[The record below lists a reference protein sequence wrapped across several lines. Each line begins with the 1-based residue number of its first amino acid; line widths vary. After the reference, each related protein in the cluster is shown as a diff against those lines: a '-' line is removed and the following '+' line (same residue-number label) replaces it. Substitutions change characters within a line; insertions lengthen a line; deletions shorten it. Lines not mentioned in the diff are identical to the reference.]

1 MRGSRKRDRRP
12 PSRLW
17 SCGTRPAKLHRWRAI
32 LMAFNT
38 PFAICAS
45 SDSMTWTTCDGRHGS
60 ASTRRAPSAAWPCTS
75 DLLPITPY
83 CMWQRVHASGPIN
96 CLALHVRPSAG
107 YFCGYCY
114 GPYGR
119 LAARPRVGPHQLPG
133 PTRPT
138 FCRSL
143 LLSTLVRAARR
154 DAGISCAALVDPFLA
169 MSETLAPTAT
179 NVYPSHYR
187 FSIPG
192 AAVSSD
198 RPMARSFWRGR
209 NVDVQCSAAD
219 PARLP
224 QGRQGHGGQ
233 RDLER
238 GSPRSVAHC
247 GADHAGGHLAG
258 EAPDPER
265 PEGPL

>member
-17 SCGTRPAKLHRWRAI
+17 NCGTRPAKLHRWRAI

-45 SDSMTWTTCDGRHGS
+45 SDSMTWTTSDGRHDS
-60 ASTRRAPSAAWPCTS
+60 ASTRRAPSTAWPCTS

-119 LAARPRVGPHQLPG
+119 LAACPRVGPRQLLG
-133 PTRPT
+133 PARPT

-143 LLSTLVRAARR
+143 RTACGSASTRRAPSTAWPYTSDLLPVTS
-154 DAGISCAALVDPFLA
+154 AGIATARMAAWQRV
-169 MSETLAPTAT
+169 
-179 NVYPSHYR
+179 H
-187 FSIPG
+187 
-192 AAVSSD
+192 VSG
-198 RPMARSFWRGR
+198 PV
-209 NVDVQCSAAD
+209 NCSALHVRPSA
-219 PARLP
+219 
-224 QGRQGHGGQ
+224 GH
-233 RDLER
+233 
-238 GSPRSVAHC
+238 SCYPRSSGRLVVTPVSRVPPSWIRSLRCQKH
-247 GADHAGGHLAG
+247 
-258 EAPDPER
+258 
-265 PEGPL
+265 